1 MARPKR
7 HMRMFRPLPVAIGLR
22 YLRAKRRNGFISF
35 ISLASILGIALG
47 VTVLITTLAV
57 MSGFQKEIRD
67 RLLQMSAHATVSAD
81 GEPMTDWQHAVD
93 VAMKDPRVVGAA
105 PYIEIQ
111 GMLAGPRVQGAV
123 VQGVDPALEPK
134 VSVLGE
140 KMQKGS
146 LDSLQPGEFNILL
159 GKELAL
165 WIGVDVGDSVVAT
178 LAEIQGTPAGAM
190 PRTKRFKVSGIFEAG
205 SNEVD
210 RGVAFVNMSDLERVL
225 RTEGATGVRLKLHD
239 MDQAYTVARDLALN
253 LDGYYRVM
261 DWTQQNANLYHSLRM
276 EKTVMGI
283 LLSLIILMGAFTL
296 VNSQVM
302 LVTDKQAD
310 IAILRTLGLT
320 PGGVM
325 QVFMV
330 QGTLIG
336 VIGTV
341 LGAIGGVTLT
351 LNLERILD
359 GIEKLFNITLLPE
372 DVYYITGLPTDM
384 QAWDVTVTLL
394 TALLMSFLATLY
406 PAWRA
411 ARTQPAEA
419 LRYE

>member
-1 MARPKR
+1 
-7 HMRMFRPLPVAIGLR
+7 MFKPLPVAIGLR

-35 ISLASILGIALG
+35 ISMASILGIALG

-81 GEPMTDWQHAVD
+81 GEPMANWQHAID
-93 VAMKDPRVVGAA
+93 VATKDPRVAGAA

-111 GMLAGPRVQGAV
+111 GMLSGARVQGAI
-123 VQGVDPALEPK
+123 VQGIDPAQESK
-134 VSVLGE
+134 VSVLAE
-140 KMQKGS
+140 KMTKGS
-146 LDSLQPGEFNILL
+146 LDDLKPGEFNIVL
-159 GKELAL
+159 GKELAIWL
-165 WIGVDVGDSVVAT
+165 GVDVGDNVVAT
-178 LAEIQGTPAGAM
+178 LAEVQGTPMGAM
-190 PRTKRFKVSGIFEAG
+190 PRVKRFTVSGIFEAG

-210 RGVAFVNMSDLERVL
+210 RGVAFTNMQDMERVL
-225 RTEGATGVRLKLHD
+225 RMDGVTGVRLKMHD
-239 MDQAYTVARDLALN
+239 MDQAYTVARDLAVNLN
-253 LDGYYRVM
+253 GYYRVS
-261 DWTQQNANLYHSLRM
+261 DWTQENANLYHSLRM

-283 LLSLIILMGAFTL
+283 LLSLIIAMGAFNL
-296 VNSQVM
+296 VSSQVM

-336 VIGTV
+336 VFGTIAGV
-341 LGAIGGVTLT
+341 IGGIALT
-351 LNLERILD
+351 LNLERIL
-359 GIEKLFNITLLPE
+359 GLIESAFNIKLLPE

-384 QAWDVTVTLL
+384 QTGDIVTITVV
-394 TALLMSFLATLY
+394 ALLMSFAATLY

>member
-1 MARPKR
+1 
-7 HMRMFRPLPVAIGLR
+7 MFKPVPVAIGLR

-47 VTVLITTLAV
+47 VTVLITTMAV

-67 RLLQMSAHATVSAD
+67 RLLQFAAHATVVAD
-81 GEPMTDWQHAVD
+81 GEPMRDWPFAVD
-93 VAMKDPRVVGAA
+93 LAMQDPRVSGAA
-105 PYIEIQ
+105 PFVETEALLSGLRKQ
-111 GMLAGPRVQGAV
+111 PAMVR
-123 VQGVDPALEPK
+123 GVMPELESR
-134 VSVLGE
+134 VSVLAQ
-140 KMQKGS
+140 KMKSGAA
-146 LDSLQPGEFNILL
+146 DSLVDGQYNILL
-159 GKELAL
+159 GQELAL
-165 WIGVDVGDSVVAT
+165 FLGVGLGDPVMVM
-178 LAEIQGTPAGAM
+178 LPEFQGSPMGAV
-190 PRTKRFKVSGIFEAG
+190 PRYKRFTVSGIFSAG
-205 SNEVD
+205 HNEIDSGLAV
-210 RGVAFVNMSDLERVL
+210 VHMADLQRVL
-225 RTEGATGVRLKLHD
+225 RMDGASGVRLMLHD
-239 MDQAYTVARDLALN
+239 MNQAYDVARDLALQ
-253 LDGYYRVM
+253 LPGFYRVT
-261 DWTQQNANLYHSLRM
+261 DWTRDNANLYHSLKM

-325 QVFMV
+325 QVFMI
-330 QGTLIG
+330 QGTVIG

-341 LGAIGGVTLT
+341 LGFIGGVALT

-359 GIEKLFNITLLPE
+359 GIEALFHVTLMPE

-384 QAWDVTVTLL
+384 QADDVVKTLVV
-394 TALLMSFLATLY
+394 ALAMSFLATLY

-411 ARTQPAEA
+411 ARTPPAEA

>member
-1 MARPKR
+1 
-7 HMRMFRPLPVAIGLR
+7 MFKPLPVAIGLR

-35 ISLASILGIALG
+35 ISMASILGIALG

-81 GEPMTDWQHAVD
+81 GEPMANWQHAID
-93 VAMKDPRVVGAA
+93 VATKDPRVAGAA

-111 GMLAGPRVQGAV
+111 GMLSGARVQGAI
-123 VQGVDPALEPK
+123 VQGIDPAQESK
-134 VSVLGE
+134 VSVLAE
-140 KMQKGS
+140 KMTKGS
-146 LDSLQPGEFNILL
+146 LDDLKPGEFNIVL
-159 GKELAL
+159 GKELAIWL
-165 WIGVDVGDSVVAT
+165 GVDVGDNVVAT
-178 LAEIQGTPAGAM
+178 LAEVQGTPMGAM
-190 PRTKRFKVSGIFEAG
+190 PRVKRFTVSGIFEAG

-210 RGVAFVNMSDLERVL
+210 RGVAFTNMQDMERVL
-225 RTEGATGVRLKLHD
+225 RMDGVTGVRLKMHD
-239 MDQAYTVARDLALN
+239 MDQAYTVARDLAVNLN
-253 LDGYYRVM
+253 GYYRVS
-261 DWTQQNANLYHSLRM
+261 DWTQENANLYHSLRM

-283 LLSLIILMGAFTL
+283 LLSLIIAMGAFNL
-296 VNSQVM
+296 VSSQVM

-336 VIGTV
+336 VFGTIAGV
-341 LGAIGGVTLT
+341 IGGIALT
-351 LNLERILD
+351 LNLERIL
-359 GIEKLFNITLLPE
+359 GLIESAFNIKLLPE

-384 QAWDVTVTLL
+384 QTGDIGTITVV
-394 TALLMSFLATLY
+394 ALLMSFAATLY

>member
-1 MARPKR
+1 
-7 HMRMFRPLPVAIGLR
+7 MFKPLPVAIGLR

-35 ISLASILGIALG
+35 ISMASILGIALG
-47 VTVLITTLAV
+47 VMVLITTLAV

-81 GEPMTDWQHAVD
+81 GEPMANWQHAID
-93 VAMKDPRVVGAA
+93 VATKDPRVAGAA

-111 GMLAGPRVQGAV
+111 GMLSGLRVQGAII
-123 VQGVDPALEPK
+123 QGVDPAQESK
-134 VSVLGE
+134 VSVLAE
-140 KMQKGS
+140 KMTKGK
-146 LDSLQPGEFNILL
+146 LDSLQPGEFNMVV
-159 GKELAL
+159 GKELAIWL
-165 WIGVDVGDSVVAT
+165 GVDVGDSVVAT
-178 LAEIQGTPAGAM
+178 LAEVQGTPMGAM
-190 PRTKRFKVSGIFEAG
+190 PRVKRFKVSGIFEAG

-210 RGVAFVNMSDLERVL
+210 RGVAFTNMQDMERVL
-225 RTEGATGVRLKLHD
+225 RMDGVTGVRLKMHD
-239 MDQAYTVARDLALN
+239 MDQAYTVARDLAVNLN
-253 LDGYYRVM
+253 GYYRVS
-261 DWTQQNANLYHSLRM
+261 DWTQENANLYHSLRM

-283 LLSLIILMGAFTL
+283 LLSLIVAMGAFNL
-296 VNSQVM
+296 VSSQVM

-336 VIGTV
+336 VFGTIV
-341 LGAIGGVTLT
+341 GVISGITLT
-351 LNLERILD
+351 LNLERIL
-359 GIEKLFNITLLPE
+359 GLIESIFNIKLLPE

-384 QAWDVTVTLL
+384 QTGDIVVITVV
-394 TALLMSFLATLY
+394 ALLMSFAATIY

>member
-1 MARPKR
+1 
-7 HMRMFRPLPVAIGLR
+7 MFKPLPVAIGLR

-35 ISLASILGIALG
+35 ISMASILGIALG
-47 VTVLITTLAV
+47 VMVLITTLAV

-81 GEPMTDWQHAVD
+81 GEPMANWQHAID
-93 VAMKDPRVVGAA
+93 VATKDPRVAGAA

-111 GMLAGPRVQGAV
+111 GMLSGLRVQGAII
-123 VQGVDPALEPK
+123 QGVDPAQESK
-134 VSVLGE
+134 VSVLAE
-140 KMQKGS
+140 KMTKGK
-146 LDSLQPGEFNILL
+146 LDSLQPGEFNMVV
-159 GKELAL
+159 GKELAIWL
-165 WIGVDVGDSVVAT
+165 GVDVGDSVVAT
-178 LAEIQGTPAGAM
+178 LAEVQGTPMGAM
-190 PRTKRFKVSGIFEAG
+190 PRVKRFKVSGIFEAG

-210 RGVAFVNMSDLERVL
+210 RGVAFTNMQDMERVL
-225 RTEGATGVRLKLHD
+225 RMDGVTGVRLKMHD
-239 MDQAYTVARDLALN
+239 MDQAYTVARDLAVNLN
-253 LDGYYRVM
+253 GYYRVS
-261 DWTQQNANLYHSLRM
+261 DWTQENANLYHSLRM

-283 LLSLIILMGAFTL
+283 LLSLIVAMGAFNL
-296 VNSQVM
+296 VSSQVM

-336 VIGTV
+336 VFGTIV
-341 LGAIGGVTLT
+341 GVISGITLT
-351 LNLERILD
+351 LNLERIL
-359 GIEKLFNITLLPE
+359 GLIESIFNIKLLPE

-384 QAWDVTVTLL
+384 QTGDIVVITVV
-394 TALLMSFLATLY
+394 ALLMSFAATLY